1 MAKAERQRITILGAG
16 CVGASLGMALRNSP
30 NADRFEVVG
39 HDREPSRA
47 RRAQARGAF
56 DRVALTLGGALE
68 RARFVILAVPLESL
82 RETLADVGA
91 ILAGEEGVVLTD
103 TAPLKAP
110 VLQWA
115 EALLPR
121 GCHFVGGDPFPAPQE
136 GRWQL
141 AHGLEAARDD
151 LFRDAIYALV
161 PAPQAHPGAVRA
173 VAEMAQLIGAQP
185 LLMEAQEH
193 DLARL
198 LTDTLPAF
206 SAAAL
211 IAATATRPDW
221 EEARKAAGYGYATA
235 TAAVA
240 LHDAP
245 SLRMMAMLEREA
257 LLPRLDRLLQELGEL
272 RERLAAGDAEA
283 LEQRFAEAGR
293 LRAEWMARARARH
306 WEIEL
311 PAASIPN
318 LFRRS
323 MQAVVGR
330 FGADDEEPPTA

>member
-1 MAKAERQRITILGAG
+1 MGRTDRKRITIIGGGAI
-16 CVGASLGMALRNSP
+16 GASLGLALRASP
-30 NADRFEVVG
+30 NAARFEVVG
-39 HDREPSRA
+39 HDREPLTA
-47 RRAQARGAF
+47 RRALKAGAF

-68 RARFVILAVPLESL
+68 RAAMVILAVPLAAL
-82 RETLADVGA
+82 RPLLADVGE
-91 ILAGEEGVVLTD
+91 ILADADGVLITD
-103 TAPLKAP
+103 TATLKAP
-110 VLQWA
+110 VLRWA
-115 EALLPR
+115 EEHLPA
-121 GCHFVGGDPFPAPQE
+121 GLHFVGGDPFLAPQE
-136 GRWQL
+136 GRWHL
-141 AHGLEAARDD
+141 ARGLEAARAD
-151 LFRDAIYALV
+151 LFHGARYAIV
-161 PAPQAHPGAVRA
+161 PPARGHEGAVRTMA
-173 VAEMAQLIGAQP
+173 DLADLVGAEP
-185 LLMEAQEH
+185 LLMEPLEH
-193 DLARL
+193 DMARL
-198 LTDTLPAF
+198 LAEMLPAF
-206 SAAAL
+206 AAAAL
-211 IAATATRPDW
+211 VQSTARRPGW
-221 EEARKAAGYGYATA
+221 REARRAAGYGYATA

>member
-1 MAKAERQRITILGAG
+1 MAKAGRQRITILGTG

-39 HDREPSRA
+39 HDREPLRA
-47 RRAQARGAF
+47 RRAQAMGAF

-68 RARFVILAVPLESL
+68 GTRFVILAVPLEGL
-82 RETLADVGA
+82 RETMADVGA

-110 VLQWA
+110 VLPWA
-115 EALLPR
+115 EALLPQ
-121 GCHFVGGDPFPAPQE
+121 GCHFVGGDPFLAPQE
-136 GRWQL
+136 GSWQL

-151 LFRDAIYALV
+151 LFREAVYALT
-161 PAPQAHPGAVRA
+161 PAPQSHPGAVRA
-173 VAEMAQLIGAQP
+173 VVEMAQLIGAQP

-198 LTDTLPAF
+198 LSDALPAF

-211 IAATATRPDW
+211 VAATATRPDW

-235 TAAVA
+235 TAALA

-245 SLRMMAMLEREA
+245 SLRMLAMLEREA
-257 LLPRLDRLLQELGEL
+257 LLPRLDHLLQELGEL
-272 RERLAAGDAEA
+272 RDLLAAGEAEA
-283 LEQRFAEAGR
+283 LERAFAEAGR
-293 LRAEWMARARARH
+293 LRADWMARARARR
-306 WEIEL
+306 WEAEIQT
-311 PAASIPN
+311 AAVPD
-318 LFRRS
+318 LFHRS
-323 MQAVVGR
+323 MQALVGR
-330 FGADDEEPPTA
+330 FGAGGEEPSDD

>member
-1 MAKAERQRITILGAG
+1 MAKAQRQRITILGAG
-16 CVGASLGMALRNSP
+16 CVGASLGMALRQSP

-39 HDREPSRA
+39 HDREPGRAHRA
-47 RRAQARGAF
+47 RQMGAF

-82 RETLADVGA
+82 RETLADAGA
-91 ILAGEEGVVLTD
+91 ILAGEEGIVLTD

-115 EALLPR
+115 EALLPQ
-121 GCHFVGGDPFPAPQE
+121 GCHFIGGDPFLAPQG

-141 AHGLEAARDD
+141 ARGLEAARADI
-151 LFRDAIYALV
+151 FHEAVYAIT
-161 PAPQAHPGAVRA
+161 PQARTHPGAIRA

-185 LLMEAQEH
+185 LLMEAREH

-198 LTDTLPAF
+198 LADALPAF

-211 IAATATRPDW
+211 ITATASRPDW
-221 EEARKAAGYGYATA
+221 GEARKAAGYGYATA

-240 LHDAP
+240 LHDPP
-245 SLRMMAMLEREA
+245 SLRMLAMLEREA
-257 LLPRLDRLLQELGEL
+257 LLPRLDHLMQELGAL

-283 LEQRFAEAGR
+283 LEQRFAEASR
-293 LRAEWMARARARH
+293 LRADWMARARARH

-311 PAASIPN
+311 PAASIPD

-323 MQAVVGR
+323 IQAVVGR